1 MVEKKKRELTEL
13 QQKFLDYLFSDEAKG
28 KPHIAK
34 KLAGYSDGVTTFS
47 VVSSLKEEIIEKSKE
62 AMAGSA
68 PQAYFA
74 LLDVLQNP
82 SQAGAANA
90 LKAINEI
97 LTRGGVKE
105 REVVE
110 TEVKQSG
117 IVLLPAK
124 NMSITVKIDDVV
136 EDDNEG

>member
-1 MVEKKKRELTEL
+1 MDKKRELTEM
-13 QQKFLDYLFSDEAKG
+13 QVKFLEFLFSPEAKG
-28 KPHIAK
+28 RPHIAK
-34 KLAGYSDGVTTFS
+34 KLAGYSDGVNTS
-47 VVSSLKEEIIEKSKE
+47 ALVSSLKEEIIEKSKE

-68 PQAYFA
+68 PQAFYA
-74 LLDVLQNP
+74 LLDVLENP

-97 LTRGGVKE
+97 LSRSGVKE

-117 IVLLPAK
+117 VVLLPAK
-124 NMSITVKIDDVV
+124 SMNITVTIND
-136 EDDNEG
+136 DDNEG